1 MTLRIWFFYGKKNSK
16 IFLVCPISIFLK
28 WLSMHL
34 AVAHY
39 PKLHFHLV
47 NLNNFMWKRNCIG
60 GRVIDFSSKSQPN
73 RSEVKLDVR
82 LLFILT
88 RSYIAKN
95 LRLKWYRFSKIS
107 LKKTVKKF
115 AQKNLSKIL
124 SKVSVQ
130 KTVLIICQKICPKIY
145 QKIFQKHMSRNL
157 SKNSFTNI
165 SKFFRKIS
173 QKIRSES
180 VKPKI
185 PRKVVK

>member
-1 MTLRIWFFYGKKNSK
+1 
-16 IFLVCPISIFLK
+16 
-28 WLSMHL
+28 
-34 AVAHY
+34 
-39 PKLHFHLV
+39 
-47 NLNNFMWKRNCIG
+47 MWKRNCIG

-145 QKIFQKHMSRNL
+145 QKILQKNLLKEFVMKVFQKICHKNL
-157 SKNSFTNI
+157 SK
-165 SKFFRKIS
+165 
-173 QKIRSES
+173 
-180 VKPKI
+180 PKL
-185 PRKVVK
+185 KLNQWFWWFHQYYLAKNT